1 MTTKEAIEEQ
11 QALNRKIS
19 AKDRER
25 KIKLVAHMLRYSDDI
40 QGEFEWLLT
49 YAPKDVV
56 NELYTSAK
64 EWEELDNE

>member
-1 MTTKEAIEEQ
+1 MED
-11 QALNRKIS
+11 KIGLI
-19 AKDRER
+19 AC
-25 KIKLVAHMLRYSDDI
+25 MLRYSDDI

-56 NELYTSAK
+56 DELYTTAK